1 MGPESHCSLLA
12 YIKISYEKSCYSRFI
27 CLRDKA
33 KIALLSKLSNFFF
46 DLRLPGQTPGK
57 TEERNQTPGA
67 TRTVA
72 IPGVA

>member
-12 YIKISYEKSCYSRFI
+12 YIKISYEKSFYSRVI

-46 DLRLPGQTPGK
+46 DLRLRDRPR
-57 TEERNQTPGA
+57 ERQRSENQTPGA